1 MNDNITIT
9 PDIYLIT
16 KPEHNNNNDPI
27 WVGALRIN
35 FTF

>member
-27 WVGALRIN
+27 WVGALRTN